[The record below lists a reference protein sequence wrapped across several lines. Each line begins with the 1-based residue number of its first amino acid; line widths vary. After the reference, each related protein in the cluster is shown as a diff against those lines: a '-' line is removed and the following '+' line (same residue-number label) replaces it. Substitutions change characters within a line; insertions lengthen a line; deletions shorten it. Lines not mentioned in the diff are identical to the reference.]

1 MSYSPR
7 LIIKVI
13 TYNGA
18 SINNNSIL
26 CEFGAG
32 EQITVGRSA
41 GNHLV
46 LDDPSRLVSRIQASL
61 TYKDATSALIN
72 NVSSSTGIFIGTT
85 ALLPGA
91 SAVVSLSD
99 PLMIGAYILMLQ
111 QANALPI
118 AEPVVNGEGRVVA
131 GFADEINFI
140 PADFDFFS
148 VEKPSEIPLMF
159 NTSEDIFGDERSN
172 NLLLDDLSAFSS
184 DSEFLHQP
192 KEGSSDKLLQEQS
205 ADPLM
210 LLSVEDKTNSAATYG
225 LDGGNEINSLFVA
238 PRATKHSEST
248 HHSITAIESVADV
261 LAPVQHLTKKHL
273 PVKRKVSSM
282 VGLSAAPS
290 DAHRQAF
297 ARGLQIEEG
306 KLPEFTPEFF
316 EVLGGSLLHLTA
328 GAVNMMHER
337 AHIKHEMRA
346 DVTIIASSGNNPLKF
361 APDAQSALMHLIGEP
376 VPGFMHSVEA
386 IDDAF
391 DDLLA
396 HQIGLMSGAR
406 AAVYDVVK
414 NFSPEKI
421 HKYMVNKN
429 FVDSILPM
437 SKKSKLWELYEAH
450 YAEVAGNAREDFELR
465 FQQAFSQA
473 YEQEIDRMCEARER
487 A

>member
-7 LIIKVI
+7 LILKAI

-18 SINNNSIL
+18 SIDNNSML
-26 CEFGAG
+26 HEFGAG

-46 LDDPSRLVSRIQASL
+46 LDDPSRLVSRAQASL
-61 TYKDATSALIN
+61 TYKDESSAVIN
-72 NVSSSTGIFIGTT
+72 NISSSTGIFIGTA

-91 SAVVSLSD
+91 SALVSISD
-99 PLMIGAYILMLQ
+99 PLMIGTYVLMLQ
-111 QANALPI
+111 QASALHT
-118 AEPVVNGEGRVVA
+118 EPVVVKGAKRNAV
-131 GFADEINFI
+131 GFADQINFI

-148 VEKPSEIPLMF
+148 IEKPPENPAIF
-159 NTSEDIFGDERSN
+159 NTSEEILGEIDSN
-172 NLLLDDLSAFSS
+172 SLLLDDLGAPSNNS
-184 DSEFLHQP
+184 DFLYQT
-192 KEGSSDKLLQEQS
+192 KEVSNDNLLIEQS
-205 ADPLM
+205 ADPLV
-210 LLSVEDKTNSAATYG
+210 LLSVGDNANSAAAYG
-225 LDGGNEINSLFVA
+225 LDDGDEINSLFVA
-238 PRATKHSEST
+238 PRATKHVEST
-248 HHSITAIESVADV
+248 HHSIDAIESVVDV
-261 LAPVQHLTKKHL
+261 LAPAQRRLKKHL
-273 PVKRKVSSM
+273 PAERQVSSLA
-282 VGLSAAPS
+282 GLSAGLS
-290 DAHRQAF
+290 DVHRQAF
-297 ARGLQIEEG
+297 ARGLQIDEG

-316 EVLGGSLLHLTA
+316 EELGGALLHLTT

-361 APDAQSALMHLIGEP
+361 APDAQSALMHLIGER
-376 VPGFMHSVEA
+376 VPGFMRSVEA

-421 HKYMVNKN
+421 HRYMVNKN
-429 FVDSILPM
+429 FVDSIFPM

-473 YEQEIDRMCEARER
+473 YEQEIDRMCDARER